1 MHASPAITVGSPSKH
16 GGNAIT
22 GPPPR
27 SLGSPSK
34 HVGNA
39 LAFPP
44 PRPVIYTPYQDGKA
58 LTTITAASQS
68 ERAYKASGILI
79 FTRIKD
85 ELHVLFFKEKRTEGT
100 FWIDIGGKRAPIDHS
115 SWETAYREFEEEMPN
130 LCSIRESDIIKSI
143 WIPVP
148 GYVLY
153 CLYKNVDEVF
163 INTQV
168 RWFPLKKVLKRPSR
182 LCNISVHA
190 RLDRALDVL
199 VPA

>member
-1 MHASPAITVGSPSKH
+1 MIPRVGAPLSSVGSPH
-16 GGNAIT
+16 G
-22 GPPPR
+22 
-27 SLGSPSK
+27 L
-34 HVGNA
+34 
-39 LAFPP
+39 PP

-58 LTTITAASQS
+58 LPTTSSA

-85 ELHVLFFKEKRTEGT
+85 ETHVLFFKEKRTEGT
-100 FWIDIGGKRAPIDHS
+100 FWIDIGGKRAPNDSS
-115 SWETAYREFEEEMPN
+115 SWDTAHREFDEEMPN
-130 LCSIRESDIIKSI
+130 LCNIRESDIIKSI

-153 CLYKNVDEVF
+153 CLYKNVDEVHV
-163 INTQV
+163 NTQV
-168 RWFPLKKVLKRPSR
+168 RWFPLKKALKRPSH

-199 VPA
+199 IRA